1 MSTRTLAAKDFRLLR
16 RDYRSAIILLLTRLV
31 FVAVLSLVVGQGFG
45 QKPDNRLRV
54 SVVNDDAGLPPD
66 AGPFPNRPW
75 SEVVLADLA
84 GTADI
89 RLEMIESRALAEQL
103 VRDGKRSAVLVFEP
117 EFSERMHRCSCLTKA
132 TPEPLNPL
140 FRDGINPAEV
150 RLTILKDPTQPATA
164 SIIEQVAQV
173 TL

>member
-1 MSTRTLAAKDFRLLR
+1 MSTRILAAKDFRLLR
-16 RDYRSAIILLLTRLV
+16 RDYRSAIILLVTPLV

-54 SVVNDDAGLPPD
+54 SVVNLDAGLPAD
-66 AGPFPNRPW
+66 AGPFPGRPW

-89 RLEMIESRALAEQL
+89 RIEMIESKEQAQALVNA
-103 VRDGKRSAVLVFEP
+103 GKRSAVLVFEP
-117 EFSERMHRCSCLTKA
+117 EFSALMHRCSFLTTA

-140 FRDGINPAEV
+140 YRDGIN
-150 RLTILKDPTQPATA
+150 
-164 SIIEQVAQV
+164 
-173 TL
+173 